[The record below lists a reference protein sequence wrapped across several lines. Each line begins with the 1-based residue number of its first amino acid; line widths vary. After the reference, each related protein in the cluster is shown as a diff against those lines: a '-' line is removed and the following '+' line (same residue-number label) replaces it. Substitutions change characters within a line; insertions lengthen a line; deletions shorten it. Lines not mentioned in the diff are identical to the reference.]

1 MMLEHIEKQ
10 AVVWNRAAI
19 LVPII
24 FTVLLGIS
32 YTLELFNLRILFFF
46 ACGLYFTTAVI
57 WWWWTMK
64 SIHLLI
70 KMLQSTKEGI
80 VEVASELKS
89 IRKEIQVDS
98 INNK

>member
-1 MMLEHIEKQ
+1 
-10 AVVWNRAAI
+10 
-19 LVPII
+19 
-24 FTVLLGIS
+24 
-32 YTLELFNLRILFFF
+32 
-46 ACGLYFTTAVI
+46 
-57 WWWWTMK
+57 MK

-70 KMLQSTKEGI
+70 KVLQSTKEGI